1 MHKRGIRRP
10 VIYSRPFSQIKLIP
24 VNKALRGE
32 NRAVKPAG
40 GKGEKMICPNCHSQ
54 IKEGSNFCPYCG
66 YPIRRAEDAT
76 QAPPVGPSSDPE
88 ENPASASLQPSHQ
101 PQQPPVEPGSSFP
114 QGPGAPMAGPG
125 APRLHRKLSAIEV
138 WLIVIGIV
146 ALIALIIS
154 IVNAVHIE
162 TVKNALI
169 EVIQNLQ
176 NTSN

>member
-1 MHKRGIRRP
+1 
-10 VIYSRPFSQIKLIP
+10 
-24 VNKALRGE
+24 
-32 NRAVKPAG
+32 
-40 GKGEKMICPNCHSQ
+40 MICPNCHSQ
-54 IKEGSNFCPYCG
+54 IEEGSNFCPYCG
-66 YPIRRAEDAT
+66 YPIRRAEDSL
-76 QAPPVGPSSDPE
+76 QAPPVGPSSDPK
-88 ENPASASLQPSHQ
+88 ENPASASDMASHQ
-101 PQQPPVEPGSSFP
+101 PQQPPMEPASLP

-162 TVKNALI
+162 TIKNALI

-176 NTSN
+176 SGSN

>member
-1 MHKRGIRRP
+1 MHKRGIRSP

-32 NRAVKPAG
+32 SRAVKPAG

-54 IKEGSNFCPYCG
+54 IEEGSNFCPYCG
-66 YPIRRAEDAT
+66 YPIRRAEDAM
-76 QAPPVGPSSDPE
+76 QAPPVGPSSSPE
-88 ENPASASLQPSHQ
+88 ENPSSASSQPSHQ
-101 PQQPPVEPGSSFP
+101 PQQPPMEPASFP
-114 QGPGAPMAGPG
+114 QGSGTPMAGPG
-125 APRLHRKLSAIEV
+125 APKLHRKLSAIEV

-162 TVKNALI
+162 TIKNALI

-176 NTSN
+176 SGSN